1 MLYLLGPQDLQ
12 NTIIFVIIYYSIHV
26 EINDSPIDQLK
37 LT

>member
-12 NTIIFVIIYYSIHV
+12 NAIILVIIYDSIHI

>member
-12 NTIIFVIIYYSIHV
+12 NAIILVIIYDSIHI
-26 EINDSPIDQLK
+26 EINDSPIDQVK

>member
-12 NTIIFVIIYYSIHV
+12 NAIILVIIYDSIHID
-26 EINDSPIDQLK
+26 INDSPIDQVK

>member
-26 EINDSPIDQLK
+26 EINDSPIDQVK